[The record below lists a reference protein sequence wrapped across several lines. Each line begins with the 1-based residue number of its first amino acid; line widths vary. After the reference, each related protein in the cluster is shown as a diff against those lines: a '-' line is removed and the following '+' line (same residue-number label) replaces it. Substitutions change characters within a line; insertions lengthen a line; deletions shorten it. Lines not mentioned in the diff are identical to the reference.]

1 MYGEKQIISPQN
13 SDTKQTNGIPNTPP
27 PPFSAADYSY
37 PVKGK
42 IVTGIIDIFMPF
54 VTFIALLGIVTYVF
68 NESGIG
74 VTGCY
79 LAFLGFTTFYIVTKQ
94 KKFPLKALFP
104 LCLSVI
110 TAVGYSIHFIY
121 TYEFTVPLLFYFSG
135 LYCMSLTDTKGI
147 GFESYLSVYNQVKA
161 IFLIPHA
168 KLFLPVISMWNNR
181 KPGGTHFKMKKSSLG
196 VIFGIICGIPIFIIV
211 ANLLIEGDAA
221 FSGVM
226 NGFVNEFSNFFEKI
240 FDKIFDKFAY
250 ILDPFM
256 VIITLLF
263 TPWVVSTVFS
273 FRHGVIKESL
283 QKSKTENTIKV
294 FRFVSDGI
302 LGGFYGIV
310 SLCYV
315 IYLISQFSYLF
326 GAFSGDIPLSVN
338 ISLSEYARRGFF
350 EMSTVAVIN
359 LCLIGVGVMVL
370 QRDEKGRLSKLYKGF
385 TAFFSVFTI
394 ILIATA
400 MSKMALYIGEMG
412 LTEKRILVS
421 LADIILT
428 VTFLCILI
436 KLFKNNFPYMKIIMY
451 VALTIVTIYFAISP
465 ELMIAR
471 FNTNAYLSGRH
482 KTIDIYTISRLGDGY
497 ESVMALNKLKDSEN
511 EVVAAA
517 AKKEI
522 YDYYEMYFGYDYGKE
537 SHSSNLNEYKLINYL
552 KENEEEIKTY
562 EKFSYYDLS
571 NKYDIDKLTE
581 QAEKNNGLFE
591 IKKAKI
597 TLNINTSSEI
607 DYIYISNPYSF
618 FDISDTV
625 STITFEWDY
634 SDNPE
639 EDFAEFEIDMG
650 SHYHYLTLKLPED
663 KEIGNKDN
671 VTYIKGNSFNFEIC
685 DGENDELVI
694 IEK

>member
-1 MYGEKQIISPQN
+1 MYGEKQIISPLRGN
-13 SDTKQTNGIPNTPP
+13 DTQTNGIPNTPP
-27 PPFSAADYSY
+27 PPFSASDYSY

-42 IVTGIIDIFMPF
+42 IITGIPDIIMPAL
-54 VTFIALLGIVTYVF
+54 TFLALLGIVTYVF
-68 NESGIG
+68 YEEGVG
-74 VTGCY
+74 VTGCF
-79 LAFLGFTTFYIVTKQ
+79 LALLGFTTFYIVSKQ

-104 LCLSVI
+104 LCLCVV
-110 TAVGYSIHFIY
+110 TAAGYGLHYIP

-135 LYCMSLTDTKGI
+135 LYCMSLTTARGI
-147 GFESYLSVYNQVKA
+147 GFESYLSIYNQVKA

-168 KLFLPVISMWNNR
+168 KLFLPLISLWQNR
-181 KPGGTHFKMKKSSLG
+181 KASRFKLKKGYWGIIL
-196 VIFGIICGIPIFIIV
+196 GIICGIPVFIVV

-226 NGFVNEFSNFFEKI
+226 NGFVNEI
-240 FDKIFDKFAY
+240 TDLFDKISDKIYNKLEY
-250 ILDPFM
+250 IMDPLM

-263 TPWVVSTVFS
+263 TPWVVSTVFA
-273 FRHGVIKESL
+273 FRHGVINEAL
-283 QKSKTENTIKV
+283 QKSKTEKNISF
-294 FRFVSDGI
+294 FRFANSGM

-315 IYLISQFSYLF
+315 IYLVSQFSYLF

-359 LCLIGVGVMVL
+359 LCLIGVGAIVSK
-370 QRDEKGRLSKLYKGF
+370 RDEKDRLSKLYKGF

-394 ILIATA
+394 ILIITA
-400 MSKMALYIGEMG
+400 MSKMALYISEMG

-428 VTFLCILI
+428 VTFICILI
-436 KLFKNNFPYMKIIMY
+436 KLLKNNFPYMKIIMY
-451 VALTIVTIYFAISP
+451 TALTLITVYYAVSP
-465 ELMIAR
+465 DLMVAR
-471 FNTNAYLSGRH
+471 YNTNAYLSGRH
-482 KTIDIYTISRLGDGY
+482 ETVDLYTISRLGDGY
-497 ESVMALNKLKDSEN
+497 ESVMAMNKLKDCKN
-511 EVVAAA
+511 EVVAAT

-537 SHSSNLNEYKLINYL
+537 SHSSNLNEYRLYSFL

-562 EKFSYYDLS
+562 EKFSYYDVS
-571 NKYDIDKLTE
+571 YKYDIDRLTE

-597 TLNINTSSEI
+597 TLTLNTKADI

-650 SHYHYLTLKLPED
+650 SHYHYLTMKLPKDE
-663 KEIGNKDN
+663 EVGNKDD
-671 VTYIKGNSFNFEIC
+671 VTYIKGDSFNFEIC
-685 DGENDELVI
+685 DGENGLVI